1 MNEKEITKICI
12 AVSIIGIVIIY
23 LADVGYSAK
32 KISGSDITG
41 ALVGERAMLCGII
54 SDIKTSDTDTVF
66 FKVDDGVKTSAVLFQ
81 NRATE
86 ENIAA
91 LKKGNVACIT
101 GVIEQYHS
109 TMEIIVSK
117 VNPK

>member
-1 MNEKEITKICI
+1 MNEKGITKVCV
-12 AVSIIGIVIIY
+12 AVSIIGILIIY

-32 KISGSDITG
+32 KISGIEITG

-54 SDIKTSDTDTVF
+54 SDIRTSDTDTIF
-66 FKVDDGVKTSAVLFQ
+66 FKVGDGVKTSAVLFQ

-91 LKKGNVACIT
+91 LKKGNAVCIT
-101 GVIEQYHS
+101 GTIEEYRG
-109 TMEIIVSK
+109 TMEILVSK
-117 VNPK
+117 VIPE